1 LTTTDGGA
9 HDRRQT
15 LNEGVAV
22 ARTFDDFGRE
32 TDEMGHIKDPAERYQ
47 QFMLWL
53 HDILAVAGDYG
64 YSPEACQMLA
74 QARLAFMYE
83 FEARHPGYGKGRAV
97 WR

>member
-1 LTTTDGGA
+1 MATTY
-9 HDRRQT
+9 
-15 LNEGVAV
+15 
-22 ARTFDDFGRE
+22 DDFGRE

-47 QFMLWL
+47 QFMLRI
-53 HDILAVAGDYG
+53 HDMLADAGDYD

-74 QARLAFMYE
+74 GARLKFMDE